1 MQNIPEAFRGHDLTG
16 WIVVHD
22 TDGNGL
28 DRIMRLTGDGSLVSV
43 FTDMDFLIDCGFTES
58 EELLDGRNRLSKLLD
73 LDKTISACYGGWAP
87 APIGYEQSKITPAGG
102 NHPCCRCPGDR
113 LPGPDC
119 HSAGP
124 VLWDGADGEGVA
136 VVSKRQEVNL
146 MAATITAGMIARD
159 PSQCDTRYAL
169 ALARE
174 ICSMND
180 DGQICHMNQIQLA
193 ADEAAAELIA
203 LRSLV
208 KELAEGLGKASH
220 AMRHPL
226 DDWKGTVERDA
237 LAQAATLI
245 ARAQEAIK

>member
-1 MQNIPEAFRGHDLTG
+1 
-16 WIVVHD
+16 
-22 TDGNGL
+22 
-28 DRIMRLTGDGSLVSV
+28 
-43 FTDMDFLIDCGFTES
+43 
-58 EELLDGRNRLSKLLD
+58 
-73 LDKTISACYGGWAP
+73 
-87 APIGYEQSKITPAGG
+87 
-102 NHPCCRCPGDR
+102 
-113 LPGPDC
+113 
-119 HSAGP
+119 
-124 VLWDGADGEGVA
+124 
-136 VVSKRQEVNL
+136 